1 MNCSGELRGQSHS
14 PVNQYFMPSRIQ
26 LFRLA
31 FLFLV
36 TVLPVSAHVGSP
48 DVYYQGN
55 AGPYPLFVTVRVPQV
70 IPGVAEIQIRSES
83 ADARAIRVV
92 PMRLAG
98 PGSNLPPTPDAA
110 AQSKDDPQFFT
121 ASLWLMESGA
131 LQVRVLVEGA
141 RGQGEVSV
149 PVPSSAQKTL
159 PMGKSLA
166 ALLLA
171 LMLLLAA
178 GVVFI
183 VGAIVREGNLEG
195 GEIPSD
201 ARNRRARRAMLG
213 TAVLVVVLLFLGK
226 AWWGVNAADFQRRV
240 DFFKPPAAAVRL
252 VDGHHLEIR
261 VERPAIRGERPDP
274 RSPAYLRLSDII
286 PDHGHLMHLFLIR
299 VPGLDAMWHLHP
311 SPQKDAFV
319 VDLPDVPAGRY
330 QVFADVVDPRGFPWT
345 LIGSIDIPQIAG
357 TKLAG
362 DDSMWSGAP
371 LAIPAADSSAI
382 SSLPDGGR
390 IIWQRP
396 AGPLKSGVPLEFAF
410 AVRDK
415 GGRPAQDL
423 EPYMGMAGHAEF
435 VRSDLSVFA
444 HVHPAGSVSMAAL
457 ELAQTGMAGT
467 PNSGQE
473 TAMSMPSMSM
483 PDAGPIP
490 PEVRFPYG
498 FPRAGD
504 YRIFVQIKRA
514 GRVET
519 GVFDARVE

>member
-1 MNCSGELRGQSHS
+1 MNWTVIR
-14 PVNQYFMPSRIQ
+14 SRTPFFALLIL
-26 LFRLA
+26 LF
-31 FLFLV
+31 V
-36 TVLPVSAHVGSP
+36 TASSASAHVGSP
-48 DVYYQGN
+48 DVYYEGH

-70 IPGVAEIQIRSES
+70 VPGVAEIQIRSES

-98 PGSNLPPTPDAA
+98 PGSNLPPTPDLAE
-110 AQSKDDPQFFT
+110 QSKDDPQFFT
-121 ASLWLMESGA
+121 ANLWLMESGA
-131 LQVRVLVEGA
+131 LQVRVFVEGA

-159 PMGKSLA
+159 PMQRSLA

-171 LMLLLAA
+171 LMLLLAV

-195 GEIPSD
+195 GEVPSE
-201 ARNRRARRAMLG
+201 ARNRRARLAMLG
-213 TAVLVVVLLFLGK
+213 TAVLVVLLLFLGK

-240 DFFKPPAAAVRL
+240 DFFKPPAAALKL
-252 VDGHHLEIR
+252 VDGHRLEIR
-261 VERPAIRGERPDP
+261 VERAAIREGRQDL
-274 RSPAYLRLSDII
+274 RSAAYLRLSDVI

-299 VPGLDAMWHLHP
+299 LPGLDSMWHLHP
-311 SPQKDAFV
+311 NPAQNDAFA
-319 VDLPDVPAGRY
+319 VDLPDMPAGRY

-345 LIGSIDIPQIAG
+345 LIGSIDVPQTAG
-357 TKLAG
+357 RELSG
-362 DDSMWSGAP
+362 DDSMWSGEP
-371 LAIPAADSSAI
+371 LGVPVADSPTI
-382 SSLPDGGR
+382 STLPDGGQ

-396 AGPLKSGVPLEFAF
+396 AGALKSGIPLEFTF
-410 AVRDK
+410 AVHDSD
-415 GGRPAQDL
+415 GRPAQDM

-457 ELAQTGMAGT
+457 ELAQTGMAGAAD
-467 PNSGQE
+467 SGQGP
-473 TAMSMPSMSM
+473 AMSMLLMSSM
-483 PDAGPIP
+483 PMPEAGSLP

-498 FPRAGD
+498 FPQAGD

-514 GRVET
+514 RRIET
-519 GVFDARVE
+519 GVFDARVR